1 MPVTSPIFLYRA
13 PSGPICLVQAPSK
26 SKAAKM
32 LLTTPR
38 TIDRNS
44 EVFQS
49 IEEVPTD
56 FREGALLAAS
66 NEMTAYISVDGMSW
80 RELSE
85 SDQGLLLSPM
95 QMRVKTVKSSTA
107 GDAAM
112 KIRALRTSDETW
124 ERYLKIGGI
133 SWFRQAVDAEFEK
146 TQSSQHKILRDKKK
160 P

>member
-1 MPVTSPIFLYRA
+1 
-13 PSGPICLVQAPSK
+13 
-26 SKAAKM
+26 
-32 LLTTPR
+32 
-38 TIDRNS
+38 
-44 EVFQS
+44 
-49 IEEVPTD
+49 
-56 FREGALLAAS
+56 
-66 NEMTAYISVDGMSW
+66 
-80 RELSE
+80 
-85 SDQGLLLSPM
+85 M